1 MKKYLYKR
9 FILFI
14 LIWLIFISLSFFAG
28 YKFFIKQRTIYY
40 IKGNLKVFA
49 LKLIEDLDQPDKFQ
63 EKIKFLEKYSGIR
76 TTVIR
81 MDGKVIFDSSYFPEL
96 MENHSN
102 RPEFIEALKRGEGF
116 SIRLSPTLNKNLL
129 YFAIFD
135 DKRDYVI
142 RVSEDFVKIYD
153 FLRKFFYDLL
163 LIYIIF
169 ILIGILISFIFFEIF
184 LKPVS
189 MLEDYILN
197 LENKKTSVLG
207 LKYKELSKIFEK
219 LDCLKEKI
227 ERRFVEL
234 PFENEVSQIIE
245 IIEFPLIIFDKS
257 GKVKLFN
264 RNFKEI
270 FTNTDTDKYFWE
282 IIDNF
287 EIVEFIEKTIQKRE
301 KIGFE
306 VEYKNRYYLGKLAF
320 LENSENFL
328 LILYDI
334 TEVKL
339 SEKNKKNLIINIS
352 HELKTPLSIIKG
364 YIETL
369 EEELKDSEL
378 INFIEIIKKHTDRL
392 IEVLDRM
399 LTISE
404 IESHKI
410 ELEELDLEEIIRNVY
425 KLFEKKAKEK
435 NLKFILDI
443 EKVPKIKGDKLKIEQ
458 AIINLVDNAFKFTEK
473 GKVEINLKKIENY
486 VLIEIKDTGIGIPK
500 EGIDKI
506 FERFYTVDKGRSKK
520 GIGIGLSIV
529 KQIINQH
536 NGKIEVESKLN
547 EGSSFK
553 ISLPV

>member
-500 EGIDKI
+500 EEIDKI

>member
-425 KLFEKKAKEK
+425 KLFEKKAKGK

-500 EGIDKI
+500 EEIDKI